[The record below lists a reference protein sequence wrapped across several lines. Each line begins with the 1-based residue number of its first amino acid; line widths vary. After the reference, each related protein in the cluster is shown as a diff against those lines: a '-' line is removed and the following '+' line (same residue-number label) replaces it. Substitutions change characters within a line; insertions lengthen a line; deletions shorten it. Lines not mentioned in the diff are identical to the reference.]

1 MLIRVLFEWG
11 IDMTSTSDKEQIG
24 TSDLAK
30 SIMKNEKFS
39 KYFSLQQEM
48 IKFAVCVAIKNKL
61 EPVTDEKSITNSQHT
76 AALDPDGDLKFLIT
90 SYKNT
95 QTPYK
100 MVEQLAEAGFRFIKG
115 KLDKNEMIEDCF

>member
-1 MLIRVLFEWG
+1 MLEV
-11 IDMTSTSDKEQIG
+11 SDKEQIG

-30 SIMKNEKFS
+30 SLMKNVRFS
-39 KYFSLQQEM
+39 KYFGLQQEM

-61 EPVTDEKSITNSQHT
+61 EPVTDEKSVTNSQHT
-76 AALDPDGDLKFLIT
+76 AALDPAGDLKFLVT

-95 QTPYK
+95 KTPYK
-100 MVEQLAEAGFRFIKG
+100 LVEQLAEAGFRFIKT